1 MGWTN
6 LNEVNSVN
14 MQLQSIQHNLDEL
27 RSRLEFLVENTPNAD
42 DNSDHLSEA
51 YTAIDNAFNEL
62 DFGIL
67 ALEEIE

>member
-6 LNEVNSVN
+6 LKEVESVN
-14 MQLQSIQHNLDEL
+14 MELQNLQGKLDEL
-27 RSRLEFLVENTPNAD
+27 RSRLEFLVEDTPNAD

-51 YTAIDNAFNEL
+51 YTAVDNAFNEL

-67 ALEEIE
+67 ALEEVE